1 MKKGFVTIFVIVAI
15 VIVAGILIFTNSGEV
30 TSDNNGDNNDAGN
43 TGSTGGTGTGSG
55 SGPGSSGVAPRTPD
69 EYTVEITENGF
80 SPSSLTIFRGDR
92 VKFVNIGSSPSW
104 PASAVHP
111 THKVYPGS
119 NIEKC
124 GTVEENLIFDA
135 CEGLAPGEDYT
146 FEFNEIGTWSYHDH
160 LHANL
165 RGTIVVE
172 SIVN

>member
-15 VIVAGILIFTNSGEV
+15 VIVAGILIFINVGDDDSG
-30 TSDNNGDNNDAGN
+30 TTIDNNDGAG
-43 TGSTGGTGTGSG
+43 TSGGSV
-55 SGPGSSGVAPRTPD
+55 PGSSGVAPRIPD

-92 VKFVNIGSSPSW
+92 VKFVNMGFSPIW

-111 THKVYPGS
+111 THRVYPDS
-119 NIEKC
+119 DIVKC
-124 GTVEENLIFDA
+124 GTTEEDSIFDA
-135 CEGLAPGEDYT
+135 CQGLTQGEDYT
-146 FEFNEIGTWSYHDH
+146 FEFNEVGTWNYHDH

-165 RGTIVVE
+165 RGTIVVD